1 MLWDTLTA
9 IGRLSSNLPLGGKMM
24 DTVERINDI
33 PTRILGRTGIRVT
46 VLGMGGYHMAKGRDP
61 QVGFRVIRT
70 AIDEGIN
77 FLDNAWCYN
86 DGESERIMGR
96 ALRDGYRE
104 KVFLMTKNHGR
115 DGATFRRQLDE
126 SLKRLQSDYID
137 LLQFHEIIHE
147 GEPDR
152 IFSEGAIEEAIK
164 ARGEGKIRF
173 IGFTGHRW
181 PHLFKQM
188 LGQDFEWDTVQMP
201 TNLLDYHH
209 RSFTKEILPT
219 LVKRDIGI
227 IGMKS
232 LGGSGAPILKTGITL
247 QEAISYALSLPIHTL
262 VSGMDSLEVLAQNLE
277 IVRNWRPL
285 SDEERN
291 KLLERIASWAAD
303 GHLERYKTA

>member
-1 MLWDTLTA
+1 METME
-9 IGRLSSNLPLGGKMM
+9 P
-24 DTVERINDI
+24 INGI

-46 VLGMGGYHMAKGRDP
+46 VLCVGGYHMGKSRNTQLGVRI
-61 QVGFRVIRT
+61 IRT

-86 DGESERIMGR
+86 DGESEKIMGH

-115 DGATFRRQLDE
+115 DAATFRRQLDE
-126 SLKRLQSDYID
+126 SLERLQTDHID
-137 LLQFHEIIHE
+137 LLQFHEIIHD

-152 IFSEGAIEEAIK
+152 IFSEGAIEAAIQ
-164 ARGEGKIRF
+164 AREEGKIRF

-181 PHLFKQM
+181 PHLFRKM
-188 LGQDFEWDTVQMP
+188 LAEDFEWDTVQMP
-201 TNLLDYHH
+201 TNLLDYHY
-209 RSFTKEILPT
+209 RSFTKEILPI
-219 LVKRDIGI
+219 LVERGIGT

-232 LGGSGAPILKTGITL
+232 LGGTGTRILKTGISA

-277 IVRNWRPL
+277 IVRDWRPL
-285 SDEERN
+285 TDEEQDQ
-291 KLLERIASWAAD
+291 LLERIAPLAIN
-303 GHLERYKTA
+303 GRLEHYKTAW

>member
-1 MLWDTLTA
+1 
-9 IGRLSSNLPLGGKMM
+9 M
-24 DTVERINDI
+24 DTVERVNGI
-33 PTRILGRTGIRVT
+33 PTRILGRTGVTVT
-46 VLGMGGYHMAKGRDP
+46 VLGVGGYHMGKARDA
-61 QVGFRVIRT
+61 QLVLRIVRT
-70 AIDEGIN
+70 AIDQGIN

-86 DGESERIMGR
+86 EGDSERLMGL

-115 DGATFRRQLDE
+115 DAATFRRQLDE
-126 SLKRLQSDYID
+126 SLRRLQTDRID

-152 IFSEGAIEEAIK
+152 IFSQGAIEEAMK
-164 ARGEGKIRF
+164 AREEGKIRF

-181 PHLFKQM
+181 PHLFKEM
-188 LGQDFEWDTVQMP
+188 LGKGFDWDTVQMP
-201 TNLLDYHH
+201 TNLLDYHY
-209 RSFTKEILPT
+209 RSFTKEILPM
-219 LVKRDIGI
+219 LVQRAIGI

-232 LGGSGAPILKTGITL
+232 LGGSGARLLDTGITP

-262 VSGMDSLEVLAQNLE
+262 VSGIDSLEFLAQNLE

-291 KLLERIASWAAD
+291 SLLERIAPWAAD
-303 GHLERYKTA
+303 GHLEHYKTAW